1 MKIWMVLISLLL
13 MAVPCAASGKEAALQ
28 MTTALENSATEMQ
41 FNYAENLGD
50 GRGITFGCIGFCTG
64 TYDGNILIKHYTELN
79 PGNDLARFI
88 PALDAIDSG
97 SHDAAGGDGNPGVE
111 GLDGFIEA
119 VEGCDDPLFKKA
131 QLDMLDKLYWDPAMK
146 LAEGA
151 GCKNA
156 LTKAFIYD
164 MCVRHGPDDAQ
175 SIMNEAGSVGDDE
188 NAYLERL
195 FQYRDSALKK
205 EGLGDVD
212 RDDGYKQVLEAGNT
226 NLVTPFMFG
235 AYGDMFKI
243 TGDPGI

>member
-1 MKIWMVLISLLL
+1 MVLIFLLL
-13 MAVPCAASGKEAALQ
+13 MAVPCAASDKEAALQ
-28 MTTALENSATEMQ
+28 MTTALENSVIEMQ

-50 GRGITFGCIGFCTG
+50 GRGITFGCVGFCTG

-79 PGNDLARFI
+79 PNNDLARFI
-88 PALDAIDSG
+88 PALDAIDSS
-97 SHDAAGGDGNPGVE
+97 SHTATAADRDGNPSVE

-119 VEGCDDPLFKKA
+119 VKGCDDPLFEQA

-164 MCVRHGPDDAQ
+164 MYVRHGPNGAQ
-175 SIMNEAGSVGDDE
+175 SIMKEAGSVGDDE

-195 FQYRDSALKK
+195 FQYRDSALKN

-212 RDDGYKQVLEAGNT
+212 RDNGYKQVLEAGNID
-226 NLVTPFMFG
+226 LATPFTFE
-235 AYGDMFKI
+235 AHGDMFNI
-243 TGDPGI
+243 SGDLGI